1 MASQAR
7 GLQNFISDLRNA
19 KSKEEEQNRVN
30 KELANVR
37 KKFTGGSGGGS
48 KLNADGSNPSLSSY
62 QRKKYVWKL
71 VYIHVLGYEVDF
83 GHPEVLAL
91 VRSNKY
97 SEKQVGYVAMSLLL
111 RGGDPAIG
119 SVINTIRK
127 DIAAAGAPSSAG
139 KSSSGSG
146 GDASDSAQSLALCS
160 IANISGLEL
169 IQALHVEVQHIL
181 VSKSSTPNVRK
192 KASLCLLRLV
202 RTSPNLVAGREFAPH
217 VAQLLQDRH
226 LGVLTSTMSLLN
238 GLAVQHPS
246 DYETLIPY
254 VVHIL
259 GMLVLKKAC
268 ARDYLYYRT
277 PSPWLQIKLLKFL
290 QLYPHA
296 ISPDANGAGGGPP
309 QQQKKGPKTPPGGQN
324 RAYVSQLRSVVSKI
338 LTETDVS
345 DSINKSNADHAV
357 LFEAVNLIVCW
368 GPAGPVQLRDGAMKL
383 LGKFISVREPNIRY
397 LGLMTMAR
405 LAQLEGSA
413 DGVKK
418 HQATV
423 LVSLKDADISV
434 RRRALD
440 LLFVMC
446 DTDNA
451 ERIVDE
457 LVAHLALAD
466 AAIRE
471 EMVLKIA
478 ILAEKYAT
486 DLRWYVDTVLKLISI
501 SGDHVS
507 DPIWHRV
514 VQIVTNHPQGDLQ
527 GYAAATL
534 LVAVTPRRCHETA
547 VRVAAYVLG
556 EFGFLVAER
565 PGMSGEEQFR
575 VLHQHW
581 HNCDAQ
587 TRAILVSTYAKL
599 ANLYEEC
606 RPLVA
611 PVFARCRNSVD
622 VEIQQRSSEYAAM
635 REAFSPEA
643 VEDLL
648 REMPPFEDRRQSALE
663 QRLREKEGDDSAAVV
678 KASRPSA
685 AQRQRAAAAQR
696 AAEAAQAQAE
706 AAQEEVA
713 QAEVAQAE
721 EARREEEDEEEQQG
735 VVAVAAPASGMDGQ
749 NYQNGVDGRGEQEAP
764 PKEEEEDGGM
774 DQSGAPQ
781 VGIPKEVIPA
791 MRKAFSN
798 LCTSP
803 SGVLFENALLQVG
816 VKHEYVGAQGR
827 ISVFFG
833 NLSPAPLHRFC
844 VRIDD
849 CDHLR
854 MQKQGTE
861 GLFEEGGEDGDGEG
875 GGCTVAVRTQAKLL
889 LLVEVTAPFDDA
901 PAMRVMFET
910 EDGTRHEYPLR
921 LPIVATCFMEP
932 VTLEPGAFMQRW
944 KSLEGQDRECQE
956 VVKAPPNAPP
966 IDEEYMNRI
975 SLIITDGL
983 KFGRCGGCD
992 PTPWT
997 VSGAATFRT
1006 GAKDLNGN
1014 NINVGCLVRVEA
1026 NPQVGAFRV
1035 TTRTLHPLCSKA
1047 VKNVA
1052 LVSIKLA

>member
-1 MASQAR
+1 MLLEWQASLANVLFLVLL
-7 GLQNFISDLRNA
+7 GA
-19 KSKEEEQNRVN
+19 HKEEETQRVD
-30 KELANVR
+30 KELANIR
-37 KKFTGGSGGGS
+37 KKFTPVGNKVGEDGC
-48 KLNADGSNPSLSSY
+48 NAALSSY
-62 QRKKYVWKL
+62 QRKKYVWKM
-71 VYIHVLGYEVDF
+71 VYIHVLGYDVDF
-83 GHPEVLAL
+83 GHPEILAL
-91 VRSNKY
+91 VRSTKY
-97 SEKQVGYVAMSLLL
+97 SEKHVGYTALSLLL
-111 RGGDPAIG
+111 RGDDPMMNNIIG
-119 SVINTIRK
+119 TVRK
-127 DIAAAGAPSSAG
+127 DLTTPGPANG
-139 KSSSGSG
+139 KGSG
-146 GDASDSAQSLALCS
+146 PTSDAAQALALCS

-169 IQALHVEVQHIL
+169 IQTLHTEVQQL
-181 VSKSSTPNVRK
+181 LTSKMSTPNVKK

-202 RTSPNLVAGREFAPH
+202 RTSPKLVAGREFAPQM
-217 VAQLLQDRH
+217 AQMLQDSH
-226 LGVLTSTMSLLN
+226 LGVLTSAMSLLN
-238 GLAVQHPS
+238 GIASQNQS
-246 DYETLIPY
+246 EYESLIPY

-268 ARDYLYYRT
+268 AREYLYYRT

-290 QLYPHA
+290 QLYPYA
-296 ISPDANGAGGGPP
+296 ITQGENGQGQEQSPSNN
-309 QQQKKGPKTPPGGQN
+309 T
-324 RAYVSQLRSVVSKI
+324 AYVAQLTSVVSKI

-357 LFEAVNLIVCW
+357 LFEAVNLIVVW
-368 GPAGPVQLRDGAMKL
+368 GTAGPEQLREGAMKL

-397 LGLMTMAR
+397 LGLMTMAK
-405 LAQLEGSA
+405 LAQIEGGA
-413 DGVKK
+413 DTIKK

-457 LVAHLALAD
+457 LVNHLQLAD

-486 DLRWYVDTVLKLISI
+486 DLRWYVDTILKLISI

-507 DPIWHRV
+507 DAIWHRV

-527 GYAAATL
+527 AYTAATL
-534 LVAVTPRRCHETA
+534 LVAASPRRCHETT

-575 VLHQHW
+575 ILHQHW
-581 HNCDAQ
+581 ATSDEQ
-587 TRAILVSTYAKL
+587 TRSILVSTYAKL

-611 PVFARCRNSVD
+611 PVFARCKNSVD
-622 VEIQQRSSEYAAM
+622 VEIQQRAAEYAAM

-648 REMPPFEDRRQSALE
+648 REMPPFEDKKQSALE
-663 QRLREKEGDDSAAVV
+663 QRLREKEGDDSAAVA
-678 KASRPSA
+678 KAARPSA
-685 AQRQRAAAAQR
+685 AQRQRAAQSAA
-696 AAEAAQAQAE
+696 AAKA
-706 AAQEEVA
+706 
-713 QAEVAQAE
+713 AE
-721 EARREEEDEEEQQG
+721 EAAAEPADDEEED
-735 VVAVAAPASGMDGQ
+735 D
-749 NYQNGVDGRGEQEAP
+749 
-764 PKEEEEDGGM
+764 EEEEENGVVNPPLTSPVSEKSSRSPKE
-774 DQSGAPQ
+774 SGRSAA

-803 SGVLFENALLQVG
+803 SGVLFENSLLQVG
-816 VKHEYVGAQGR
+816 VKHDYAGSQGR

-833 NLSPAPLHRFC
+833 NLSKSPLHHFRA
-844 VRIDD
+844 VIDEV
-849 CDHLR
+849 DHLKI
-854 MQKQGTE
+854 QKQGTQ
-861 GLFEEGGEDGDGEG
+861 GLLDEDED

-901 PAMRVMFET
+901 PAMRVVFET
-910 EDGTRHEYPLR
+910 DEGERHEYPLR
-921 LPIVATCFMEP
+921 LPVVATCFMEP
-932 VTLEPGAFMQRW
+932 VTLEPAAFMQRW
-944 KSLEGQDRECQE
+944 KSLEGQERECQE
-956 VVKAPPNAPP
+956 VVKAPANAPP
-966 IDEEYMNRI
+966 IDEEYMKRI
-975 SLIITDGL
+975 SHIITSGL
-983 KFGRCGGCD
+983 KFGRCQGCD

-1006 GAKDLNGN
+1006 SAKDLNGN

-1026 NPQVGAFRV
+1026 NPQAGAFR
-1035 TTRTLHPLCSKA
+1035 
-1047 VKNVA
+1047 
-1052 LVSIKLA
+1052 

>member
-19 KSKEEEQNRVN
+19 KSKEEETKRVN
-30 KELANVR
+30 KELANIR
-37 KKFTGGSGGGS
+37 KKFSTGTAGGSRIG
-48 KLNADGSNPSLSSY
+48 ADGSNASLSAY

-83 GHPEVLAL
+83 GHPEVLTL
-91 VRSNKY
+91 VKSNKY
-97 SEKQVGYVAMSLLL
+97 SEKQVGYVALSLLL
-111 RGGDPAIG
+111 RGGDPTIN
-119 SVINTIRK
+119 SVVNTIRT
-127 DIAAAGAPSSAG
+127 DLTAAGAPSSVRSTSSEAG
-139 KSSSGSG
+139 GGSSN
-146 GDASDSAQSLALCS
+146 DTAQSLALCS

-169 IQALHVEVQHIL
+169 IQTLHVEVQHVL
-181 VSKSSTPNVRK
+181 VSKTSTANARK
-192 KASLCLLRLV
+192 KSALCLLRLV

-217 VAQLLQDRH
+217 IAQLLQDRH
-226 LGVLTSTMSLLN
+226 LGVLTSAMSLLN
-238 GLAVQHPS
+238 GLAVQHTGE
-246 DYETLIPY
+246 YESLIPY

-268 ARDYLYYRT
+268 AREYLYYRT

-290 QLYPHA
+290 QMYPNA
-296 ISPDANGAGGGPP
+296 MFEGNGAKVDG
-309 QQQKKGPKTPPGGQN
+309 TTSTN
-324 RAYVSQLRSVVSKI
+324 RATISQLTQVVSKI

-357 LFEAVNLIVCW
+357 LFEAINLIVCW
-368 GPAGPVQLRDGAMKL
+368 GQNGPSQLRDGAMKL

-397 LGLMTMAR
+397 LGLMTMAK

-423 LVSLKDADISV
+423 IVSLKDADISV

-457 LVAHLALAD
+457 LVAHLILAD

-501 SGDHVS
+501 SGDYVS
-507 DPIWHRV
+507 DAIWHRV

-527 GYAAATL
+527 AYAAATL
-534 LVAVTPRRCHETA
+534 LATANHHRCHETA
-547 VRVAAYVLG
+547 VRVAGYVLG

-575 VLHQHW
+575 ILHQHW
-581 HNCDAQ
+581 NNANAQ

-622 VEIQQRSSEYAAM
+622 VEIQQRVAEYATM

-648 REMPPFEDRRQSALE
+648 REMPPFEDKRQSALE
-663 QRLREKEGDDSAAVV
+663 MRLKEKEGEESAAVM
-678 KASRPSA
+678 KAAKPSA
-685 AQRQRAAAAQR
+685 PEMER
-696 AAEAAQAQAE
+696 EAAKNKAEDDEKFGTDQADPTDSEDSDESPNESVRHDEVDTPE
-706 AAQEEVA
+706 AID
-713 QAEVAQAE
+713 
-721 EARREEEDEEEQQG
+721 EANSDSE
-735 VVAVAAPASGMDGQ
+735 SGFP
-749 NYQNGVDGRGEQEAP
+749 V
-764 PKEEEEDGGM
+764 
-774 DQSGAPQ
+774 APQ
-781 VGIPKEVIPA
+781 QVIESPPSESDDPPMGIPQDVIPA

-803 SGVLFENALLQVG
+803 SGVLFENALVQVG
-816 VKHEYVGAQGR
+816 VKHEYAGAQGR
-827 ISVFFG
+827 IQVFFG
-833 NLSPAPLHRFC
+833 NLGTSPLEHF
-844 VRIDD
+844 RIHVDEY
-849 CDHLR
+849 DHFR
-854 MQKQGTE
+854 MQKQGTD
-861 GLFEEGGEDGDGEG
+861 GLLDKDDD

-889 LLVEVTAPFDDA
+889 ILAEVMAPFDDA
-901 PAMRVMFET
+901 PAMRVSFET
-910 EDGTRHEYPLR
+910 SEGVKHDYPLR
-921 LPIVATCFMEP
+921 LPLVATCFMEP
-932 VTLEPGAFMQRW
+932 VTLEPEAFMARW
-944 KSLEGQDRECQE
+944 KSLTGKDRECQE
-956 VVKAPPNAPP
+956 VVKAPPSAPAF
-966 IDEEYMNRI
+966 DEDYMNRI
-975 SLIITDGL
+975 ALIVTDGL
-983 KFGRCGGCD
+983 KFGRCEGCD
-992 PTPWT
+992 PTSWT

-1006 GAKDLNGN
+1006 AAKDDNGN
-1014 NINVGCLVRVEA
+1014 NINVGCLIRVEA
-1026 NPQVGAFRV
+1026 NPKAGAFRV

>member
-19 KSKEEEQNRVN
+19 KSKEEESNRVER
-30 KELANVR
+30 ELAKIRR
-37 KKFTGGSGGGS
+37 KFASGLGS
-48 KLNADGSNPSLSSY
+48 KSGNGADVSNPSLSSY

-83 GHPEVLAL
+83 GHAEVLTL
-91 VRSNKY
+91 VKSPKF
-97 SEKQVGYVAMSLLL
+97 SEKQVGYVALSLLL
-111 RGGDPAIG
+111 RGSDPLMSSI
-119 SVINTIRK
+119 VNTIRS
-127 DIAAAGAPSSAG
+127 DLVAGGAPSHL
-139 KSSSGSG
+139 KSSSSMNGSSG
-146 GDASDSAQSLALCS
+146 GGSSNDVAQALALCS

-169 IQALHVEVQHIL
+169 IQSLHVEVQHNL
-181 VSKSSTPNVRK
+181 VSKTSSPNVK
-192 KASLCLLRLV
+192 KKSALCLLRLI
-202 RTSPNLVAGREFAPH
+202 RTSPDLVAGREFAPH
-217 VAQLLQDRH
+217 IAQLLQDRH

-238 GLAVQHPS
+238 GLANQHPS
-246 DYETLIPY
+246 EYESLIPY

-268 ARDYLYYRT
+268 AREYLYYRT
-277 PSPWLQIKLLKFL
+277 PSPWLQIKLFKFL
-290 QLYPHA
+290 QLYPQA
-296 ISPDANGAGGGPP
+296 LSETNANPS
-309 QQQKKGPKTPPGGQN
+309 
-324 RAYVSQLRSVVSKI
+324 SQTFITQLTQVVSKI

-357 LFEAVNLIVCW
+357 LFEAVNLIICLGPS
-368 GPAGPVQLRDGAMKL
+368 GPAQLREGAMKL

-397 LGLMTMAR
+397 LGLMTMAK
-405 LAQLEGSA
+405 LAQLDGGSA
-413 DGVKK
+413 EGVKK

-446 DTDNA
+446 DSDNA

-457 LVAHLALAD
+457 LVAHLVLAD

-486 DLRWYVDTVLKLISI
+486 DLRWYVDTILKLISI

-527 GYAAATL
+527 AYAAATL
-534 LVAVTPRRCHETA
+534 LVAASPRRCHETA
-547 VRVAAYVLG
+547 VRVSAYVLG
-556 EFGFLVAER
+556 EFGFLIAER

-575 VLHQHW
+575 ILHQHW
-581 HNCDAQ
+581 HNSDGT
-587 TRAILVSTYAKL
+587 TRAILISTYAKL

-611 PVFARCRNSVD
+611 PVFARCKNSVH
-622 VEIQQRSSEYAAM
+622 VEIQQRSAEYAAM

-648 REMPPFEDRRQSALE
+648 REMPPFEDKEQSALE
-663 QRLREKEGDDSAAVV
+663 MRLKEKEGDGSAAVV

-685 AQRQRAAAAQR
+685 AQKQRAAQAAAVAKA
-696 AAEAAQAQAE
+696 AAEEE
-706 AAQEEVA
+706 AAI
-713 QAEVAQAE
+713 
-721 EARREEEDEEEQQG
+721 EEQEGGGAGEGGGENDYEGDDG
-735 VVAVAAPASGMDGQ
+735 VSQTP
-749 NYQNGVDGRGEQEAP
+749 
-764 PKEEEEDGGM
+764 
-774 DQSGAPQ
+774 

-816 VKHEYVGAQGR
+816 VKQEYQGAQGR
-827 ISVFFG
+827 ITVFFG
-833 NLSPAPLHRFC
+833 NLGSNLLKHFR
-844 VRIDD
+844 VTVDE

-861 GLFEEGGEDGDGEG
+861 GLLDDEEEGG
-875 GGCTVAVRTQAKLL
+875 CSVAVRTQAKLL
-889 LLVEVTAPFDDA
+889 LLVEVMAPFDDA
-901 PAMRVMFET
+901 PAMRVKFET
-910 EDGTRHEYPLR
+910 TEGVKHEYPLR
-921 LPIVATCFMEP
+921 LPIVATSFMEP
-932 VTLEPGAFMQRW
+932 VTLEAGAFMQRW

-956 VVKAPPNAPP
+956 IVKAPQNAPE
-966 IDEEYMNRI
+966 IDEEYMDRI
-975 SLIITDGL
+975 VTIVTEGL
-983 KFGRCGGCD
+983 KFGRCAGCD

-1006 GAKDLNGN
+1006 GSKDKNGN
-1014 NINVGCLVRVEA
+1014 NINVGCLFRVEA
-1026 NPQVGAFRV
+1026 NPQARAFRV

>member
-1 MASQAR
+1 MSTQAR

-19 KSKEEEQNRVN
+19 KGKDDERKRVD
-30 KELANVR
+30 KELANIR
-37 KKFTGGSGGGS
+37 KNFTPKGG
-48 KLNADGSNPSLSSY
+48 KLAEDGSNPNLSSY

-71 VYIHVLGYEVDF
+71 VYIHILGYDVDF
-83 GHPEVLAL
+83 GHAEVMVLL
-91 VRSNKY
+91 RSPKY
-97 SEKQVGYVAMSLLL
+97 SEKNVGYTALSLLMRSDDPL
-111 RGGDPAIG
+111 MNSIRPTMVKDLTQPTPAGGKNSAPVDAI
-119 SVINTIRK
+119 
-127 DIAAAGAPSSAG
+127 
-139 KSSSGSG
+139 
-146 GDASDSAQSLALCS
+146 QSLALCAT
-160 IANISGLEL
+160 ANISGLEL
-169 IQALHVEVQHIL
+169 IQSVHTEVLHTL
-181 VSKSSTPNVRK
+181 VAKSSTPQVKK
-192 KASLCLLRLV
+192 KAALCLLRLV
-202 RTSPNLVAGREFAPH
+202 RTSAKVISGREFAPQ

-226 LGVLTSTMSLLN
+226 LGVLTSAMSLLY
-238 GLAVQHPS
+238 GLASQTPNE
-246 DYETLIPY
+246 YESLIPY
-254 VVHIL
+254 AVHIL

-268 ARDYLYYRT
+268 AREYLYYRT

-290 QLYPHA
+290 QLYPQA
-296 ISPDANGAGGGPP
+296 LQAGQENGAAKEAPAGNGG
-309 QQQKKGPKTPPGGQN
+309 
-324 RAYVSQLRSVVSKI
+324 AHISQLTSIISKV

-345 DSINKSNADHAV
+345 DSINKSNADHAI

-368 GPAGPVQLRDGAMKL
+368 GATGPAQLREGAMKL

-397 LGLMTMAR
+397 LGLLTMAQ

-413 DGVKK
+413 ESIKK

-486 DLRWYVDTVLKLISI
+486 DLRWYVDTILKLISI

-507 DPIWHRV
+507 DAIWHRV

-527 GYAAATL
+527 AYTAATL
-534 LVAVTPRRCHETA
+534 LVAASPRRCHINA
-547 VRVAAYVLG
+547 VRVAAYILG
-556 EFGFLVAER
+556 EFGFLIAER

-575 VLHQHW
+575 ILNQHW
-581 HNCDAQ
+581 PTSDNQ

-611 PVFARCRNSVD
+611 PVFARCTNNVD
-622 VEIQQRSSEYAAM
+622 VEIQQRAAEYSSM

-648 REMPPFEDRRQSALE
+648 REMPPFEDNKQSALE
-663 QRLREKEGDDSAAVV
+663 QRLREKEGENSAAVQ
-678 KASRPSA
+678 KAARPSIAERKRA
-685 AQRQRAAAAQR
+685 AQSAATFKAV
-696 AAEAAQAQAE
+696 EEVAAQAKAE
-706 AAQEEVA
+706 TGPI
-713 QAEVAQAE
+713 
-721 EARREEEDEEEQQG
+721 EADP
-735 VVAVAAPASGMDGQ
+735 VSPMSDGSP
-749 NYQNGVDGRGEQEAP
+749 GTAK
-764 PKEEEEDGGM
+764 KEKS
-774 DQSGAPQ
+774 QK

-833 NLSPAPLHRFC
+833 NLSKTPLTHFRAI
-844 VRIDD
+844 VEEV
-849 CDHLR
+849 DHLR
-854 MQKQGTE
+854 VQKQGTQ
-861 GLFEEGGEDGDGEG
+861 GLLDEEED

-889 LLVEVTAPFDDA
+889 LIVEVTAPFDDA
-901 PAMRVMFET
+901 PAMRVSFET
-910 EDGTRHEYPLR
+910 QEGELHEYPLR

-944 KSLEGQDRECQE
+944 RSLEGQDRECQE

-966 IDEEYMNRI
+966 IDEEYMKRI
-975 SLIITDGL
+975 AQIVTDGL
-983 KFGRCGGCD
+983 KFGRCPGCD

-1006 GAKDLNGN
+1006 GAKDMNGN

-1026 NPQVGAFRV
+1026 NPQAGAFRV
-1035 TTRTLHPLCSKA
+1035 TTRTLHPLCSTA

>member
-1 MASQAR
+1 
-7 GLQNFISDLRNA
+7 
-19 KSKEEEQNRVN
+19 
-30 KELANVR
+30 
-37 KKFTGGSGGGS
+37 
-48 KLNADGSNPSLSSY
+48 
-62 QRKKYVWKL
+62 
-71 VYIHVLGYEVDF
+71 
-83 GHPEVLAL
+83 
-91 VRSNKY
+91 
-97 SEKQVGYVAMSLLL
+97 
-111 RGGDPAIG
+111 
-119 SVINTIRK
+119 
-127 DIAAAGAPSSAG
+127 
-139 KSSSGSG
+139 
-146 GDASDSAQSLALCS
+146 
-160 IANISGLEL
+160 
-169 IQALHVEVQHIL
+169 
-181 VSKSSTPNVRK
+181 
-192 KASLCLLRLV
+192 
-202 RTSPNLVAGREFAPH
+202 
-217 VAQLLQDRH
+217 
-226 LGVLTSTMSLLN
+226 MSLLN
-238 GLAVQHPS
+238 GLAVQHTS
-246 DYETLIPY
+246 EYESLIPY

-268 ARDYLYYRT
+268 AREYLYYRT

-290 QLYPHA
+290 QLYPNA
-296 ISPDANGAGGGPP
+296 LVENATKKKNGSDANN
-309 QQQKKGPKTPPGGQN
+309 KV
-324 RAYVSQLRSVVSKI
+324 YISQLTQVVSTI
-338 LTETDVS
+338 LTGTDVS
-345 DSINKSNADHAV
+345 DSINKSNADHAI

-368 GPAGPVQLRDGAMKL
+368 GESGPVQLRDGAMKL

-397 LGLMTMAR
+397 LGLMTMAK
-405 LAQLEGSA
+405 LAQLDGSA
-413 DGVKK
+413 EGVKK

-457 LVAHLALAD
+457 LVAHLVLAD

-486 DLRWYVDTVLKLISI
+486 DLRWYVDTILKLISI

-527 GYAAATL
+527 AYAAATL
-534 LVAVTPRRCHETA
+534 LVAASPRRCHETA

-575 VLHQHW
+575 ILHQHW
-581 HNCDAQ
+581 HTCNVQ
-587 TRAILVSTYAKL
+587 TRAILISTYAKL

-611 PVFARCRNSVD
+611 PVFSRCKNSVD
-622 VEIQQRSSEYAAM
+622 VEIQQRSAEYAAM
-635 REAFSPEA
+635 RESFSPEA

-648 REMPPFEDRRQSALE
+648 REMPPFEEKRQSALE
-663 QRLREKEGDDSAAVV
+663 LRLKEREGEDSATVV
-678 KASRPSA
+678 VATRPSVEQEKRA
-685 AQRQRAAAAQR
+685 AMNIAQRVADEAKNV
-696 AAEAAQAQAE
+696 AEGS
-706 AAQEEVA
+706 
-713 QAEVAQAE
+713 
-721 EARREEEDEEEQQG
+721 QG
-735 VVAVAAPASGMDGQ
+735 ASSPKD
-749 NYQNGVDGRGEQEAP
+749 DGEQDEPSENGHTNTSALI
-764 PKEEEEDGGM
+764 
-774 DQSGAPQ
+774 STAT

-803 SGVLFENALLQVG
+803 SGVLFENSLLQVG

-833 NLSPAPLHRFC
+833 NLGTKPLTNFR

-849 CDHLR
+849 CEHLR

-861 GLFEEGGEDGDGEG
+861 GLLDTDEN

-889 LLVEVTAPFDDA
+889 LLIEVVAPFDDA
-901 PAMRVMFET
+901 PAMRVSFQTKEG
-910 EDGTRHEYPLR
+910 ERHEYPLR
-921 LPIVATCFMEP
+921 LPVVATCFMEP

-956 VVKAPPNAPP
+956 IVKAPPNAPQ
-966 IDEEYMNRI
+966 IDEEYMRRI

-983 KFGRCGGCD
+983 KFGRCLGCD

-1006 GAKDLNGN
+1006 GAKDVNGN
-1014 NINVGCLVRVEA
+1014 YINVGCLVRVEA
-1026 NPQVGAFRV
+1026 NPQAGAFRV

>member
-19 KSKEEEQNRVN
+19 KSKEEENRRVDR
-30 KELANVR
+30 ELANIR
-37 KKFTGGSGGGS
+37 KKFSPSGARLGE
-48 KLNADGSNPSLSSY
+48 DGSNSQLSSY

-71 VYIHVLGYEVDF
+71 VYIHVLGYDVDF

-91 VRSNKY
+91 VRSTKY
-97 SEKQVGYVAMSLLL
+97 TEKHVGYTALSLLL
-111 RGGDPAIG
+111 RGDDPMIQNII
-119 SVINTIRK
+119 STIRK
-127 DIAAAGAPSSAG
+127 DLTTPGG
-139 KSSSGSG
+139 NGRGGSVA
-146 GDASDSAQSLALCS
+146 GDAGQSLALCS
-160 IANISGLEL
+160 IANMSGLEL
-169 IQALHVEVQHIL
+169 IQALHSEVQHIL
-181 VSKSSTPNVRK
+181 VSKSSTPNVKK
-192 KASLCLLRLV
+192 KAALCLLRLV

-226 LGVLTSTMSLLN
+226 LGVLTSAMSLLN
-238 GLAVQHPS
+238 GLASQHTS
-246 DYETLIPY
+246 EYESLIPY

-268 ARDYLYYRT
+268 AREYLYYRT

-290 QLYPHA
+290 QLYPQA
-296 ISPDANGAGGGPP
+296 IAPSATDNGHGGGNSNNS
-309 QQQKKGPKTPPGGQN
+309 KDNSNNN
-324 RAYVSQLRSVVSKI
+324 RAYVSQLTSVVSKI

-357 LFEAVNLIVCW
+357 LFEAVNLIVVW
-368 GPAGPVQLRDGAMKL
+368 GSSGPVQLRDGAMKL

-397 LGLMTMAR
+397 LGLMTMAK
-405 LAQLEGSA
+405 LAQLDGSA
-413 DGVKK
+413 ESIKK

-457 LVAHLALAD
+457 LVAHLVLAD

-486 DLRWYVDTVLKLISI
+486 DLRWYVDTILKLISI

-527 GYAAATL
+527 AYAAATL
-534 LVAVTPRRCHETA
+534 LVAASPRRCHETA

-556 EFGFLVAER
+556 EFGFLIAER

-575 VLHQHW
+575 ILHQHW
-581 HNCDAQ
+581 ATTDAQ
-587 TRAILVSTYAKL
+587 TRSILVSTYAKL

-611 PVFARCRNSVD
+611 PVLARCKNSVD
-622 VEIQQRSSEYAAM
+622 VELQQRAAEYASM

-648 REMPPFEDRRQSALE
+648 REMPPFEDRRASALE
-663 QRLREKEGDDSAAVV
+663 ERLRQKEGDDSAAVK
-678 KASRPSA
+678 KAERPSPAQQRRQQQSA
-685 AQRQRAAAAQR
+685 AAARAAEEAAAAQR
-696 AAEAAQAQAE
+696 TAKGGGGVSDDDEDE
-706 AAQEEVA
+706 PDEVA
-713 QAEVAQAE
+713 P
-721 EARREEEDEEEQQG
+721 DT
-735 VVAVAAPASGMDGQ
+735 ST
-749 NYQNGVDGRGEQEAP
+749 NGRTI
-764 PKEEEEDGGM
+764 
-774 DQSGAPQ
+774 
-781 VGIPKEVIPA
+781 GIPTEVIPA

-798 LCTSP
+798 LCTSQ

-833 NLSPAPLHRFC
+833 NVSESSANTPLHHFR
-844 VRIDD
+844 VAVDEAE
-849 CDHLR
+849 HLR
-854 MQKQGTE
+854 IQKQGTQ
-861 GLFEEGGEDGDGEG
+861 GLLDEEED

-901 PAMRVMFET
+901 PAMRVMFQT
-910 EDGTRHEYPLR
+910 DDGSRHEYPLR
-921 LPIVATCFMEP
+921 LPVVATCFMEP
-932 VTLEPGAFMQRW
+932 VTLEPAAFMQRW

-956 VVKAPPNAPP
+956 IVKAPANAPP
-966 IDEEYMNRI
+966 LDEEYMSRVAN
-975 SLIITDGL
+975 IITDGL
-983 KFGRCGGCD
+983 KFGRCAGCD

-1006 GAKDLNGN
+1006 AAKDLNGN

-1026 NPQVGAFRV
+1026 NPQAGAFRV

>member
-1 MASQAR
+1 MERELAKIRRKFAA
-7 GLQNFISDLRNA
+7 GLSA
-19 KSKEEEQNRVN
+19 KS
-30 KELANVR
+30 
-37 KKFTGGSGGGS
+37 S
-48 KLNADGSNPSLSSY
+48 NADASNPALSSY

-71 VYIHVLGYEVDF
+71 VYIHVLGYDVDF
-83 GHPEVLAL
+83 GHSEVLML
-91 VRSNKY
+91 VKSNKF
-97 SEKQVGYVAMSLLL
+97 SEKQVGYVALSLLL
-111 RGGDPAIG
+111 KGGDPLI
-119 SVINTIRK
+119 SSIVNTIRS
-127 DIAAAGAPSSAG
+127 DLVSAGAPSHM
-139 KSSSGSG
+139 KSTVGPQN
-146 GDASDSAQSLALCS
+146 DSTQSLALCS

-169 IQALHVEVQHIL
+169 IQALHVEVQHNL
-181 VSKSSTPNVRK
+181 VSKTSSPNVK
-192 KASLCLLRLV
+192 KKSALCLLRLV
-202 RTSPNLVAGREFAPH
+202 RTSPNLFAGREFAPH
-217 VAQLLQDRH
+217 IAQLLQDRH

-238 GLAVQHPS
+238 GLAGQHPTE
-246 DYETLIPY
+246 YESLIPY

-268 ARDYLYYRT
+268 AKEYLYYRT

-290 QLYPHA
+290 QLYPQA
-296 ISPDANGAGGGPP
+296 VSEKEKEANPSS
-309 QQQKKGPKTPPGGQN
+309 KTS
-324 RAYVSQLRSVVSKI
+324 VVQLTQAVSKI

-345 DSINKSNADHAV
+345 DSINKSNADHAI

-368 GPAGPVQLRDGAMKL
+368 GSSGPQQLREGAMKL

-397 LGLMTMAR
+397 LGLMTMAK
-405 LAQLEGSA
+405 LAQLDGGSA
-413 DGVKK
+413 EGVKK

-446 DTDNA
+446 DSDNA

-457 LVAHLALAD
+457 LVNHLVLAD

-486 DLRWYVDTVLKLISI
+486 DLRWYVDTILKLISI

-527 GYAAATL
+527 AYAAATL
-534 LVAVTPRRCHETA
+534 LVAASPRRCHETA

-556 EFGFLVAER
+556 EFGFLIAER

-575 VLHQHW
+575 ILHQHW
-581 HNCDAQ
+581 HNSDGT
-587 TRAILVSTYAKL
+587 TRAILISTYAKL

-611 PVFARCRNSVD
+611 PVFARCKNSVD
-622 VEIQQRSSEYAAM
+622 VEIQQRSAEYAAM

-648 REMPPFEDRRQSALE
+648 REMPPFEDKEQTALE
-663 QRLREKEGDDSAAVV
+663 MRLKEKEGEDSAAVV
-678 KASRPSA
+678 KAARPSA
-685 AQRQRAAAAQR
+685 AQRQRAAQAAAAK
-696 AAEAAQAQAE
+696 AAEEE
-706 AAQEEVA
+706 AARQQSREV
-713 QAEVAQAE
+713 Q
-721 EARREEEDEEEQQG
+721 DET
-735 VVAVAAPASGMDGQ
+735 
-749 NYQNGVDGRGEQEAP
+749 NGYVNGSSKNTAT
-764 PKEEEEDGGM
+764 
-774 DQSGAPQ
+774 

-816 VKHEYVGAQGR
+816 VKHEYQGSQGR
-827 ISVFFG
+827 ITVFFG
-833 NLSPAPLHRFC
+833 NLGSNLLKHFR
-844 VRIDD
+844 VSIDD

-861 GLFEEGGEDGDGEG
+861 GLLDDEEG
-875 GGCTVAVRTQAKLL
+875 GGCSVAVRTQAKLL
-889 LLVEVTAPFDDA
+889 LLVEVMAPFDDA
-901 PAMRVMFET
+901 PAMRVKFET
-910 EDGTRHEYPLR
+910 TEGIRHEYPLR

-932 VTLEPGAFMQRW
+932 VILEAGAFMQRW
-944 KSLEGQDRECQE
+944 KSLEGQERECQE
-956 VVKAPPNAPP
+956 IVKAPQNAPD
-966 IDEEYMNRI
+966 IDEEYMDRI
-975 SLIITDGL
+975 TTIVTEGL
-983 KFGRCGGCD
+983 KFGRCAGCD

-1006 GAKDLNGN
+1006 GSKDKNGN

-1026 NPQVGAFRV
+1026 NPQARAFRV

>member
-1 MASQAR
+1 M
-7 GLQNFISDLRNA
+7 
-19 KSKEEEQNRVN
+19 V
-30 KELANVR
+30 
-37 KKFTGGSGGGS
+37 
-48 KLNADGSNPSLSSY
+48 
-62 QRKKYVWKL
+62 
-71 VYIHVLGYEVDF
+71 
-83 GHPEVLAL
+83 L
-91 VRSNKY
+91 VRSAKY
-97 SEKQVGYVAMSLLL
+97 SEKHVGYTALSLLL
-111 RGGDPAIG
+111 RGDDPMMNT
-119 SVINTIRK
+119 VINTIRK
-127 DIAAAGAPSSAG
+127 DLTTPSTSEKKSSAPSDAG
-139 KSSSGSG
+139 
-146 GDASDSAQSLALCS
+146 QSLALCS
-160 IANISGLEL
+160 IANIIGLEL
-169 IQALHVEVQHIL
+169 IQALHTEVQQTL
-181 VSKSSTPNVRK
+181 VAKSSTPNIKK
-192 KASLCLLRLV
+192 KAALCLLRLV
-202 RTSPNLVAGREFAPH
+202 RTSPKVVVGRDFAPQI
-217 VAQLLQDRH
+217 AQLLQDRH
-226 LGVLTSTMSLLN
+226 LGVLTSAMSLLY
-238 GLAVQHPS
+238 GLASQIPD
-246 DYETLIPY
+246 DYESLIPY

-268 ARDYLYYRT
+268 AREYLYYRT

-290 QLYPHA
+290 QLYPTSLVPHGGGENVDGEEKEA
-296 ISPDANGAGGGPP
+296 ANGGA
-309 QQQKKGPKTPPGGQN
+309 
-324 RAYVSQLRSVVSKI
+324 AHIAQLTSIVSKV

-357 LFEAVNLIVCW
+357 LFEAVNLIVSW
-368 GPAGPVQLRDGAMKL
+368 GSSGPAQLREGAMKL

-397 LGLMTMAR
+397 LGLLTMAK

-413 DGVKK
+413 ESIKK

-457 LVAHLALAD
+457 LVAHLVLAD
-466 AAIRE
+466 VAIRE

-486 DLRWYVDTVLKLISI
+486 DLRWYVDTILKLISI

-507 DPIWHRV
+507 DAIWHRV

-527 GYAAATL
+527 AYTAATL
-534 LVAVTPRRCHETA
+534 LVAASPRRCHETA

-556 EFGFLVAER
+556 EFGFLIAER

-575 VLHQHW
+575 ILHQHW
-581 HNCDAQ
+581 ATSENQ
-587 TRAILVSTYAKL
+587 TRAILTSTYAKL

-611 PVFARCRNSVD
+611 PVFARCKNSVD
-622 VEIQQRSSEYAAM
+622 VEIQQRAAEYAAM
-635 REAFSPEA
+635 REEFPAES

-648 REMPPFEDRRQSALE
+648 REMPPFEDNKQSALE

-678 KASRPSA
+678 KAARPSA
-685 AQRQRAAAAQR
+685 AQRERAAQSKAA
-696 AAEAAQAQAE
+696 AKAVEEVQAE
-706 AAQEEVA
+706 AN
-713 QAEVAQAE
+713 AEPGPI
-721 EARREEEDEEEQQG
+721 ED
-735 VVAVAAPASGMDGQ
+735 APVSPMSDDGSPGTTKVKDSSQ
-749 NYQNGVDGRGEQEAP
+749 
-764 PKEEEEDGGM
+764 K
-774 DQSGAPQ
+774 

-816 VKHEYVGAQGR
+816 VKQEYVGAQGR

-833 NLSPAPLHRFC
+833 NLSETPLFHFRTIIED
-844 VRIDD
+844 V
-849 CDHLR
+849 DHLK
-854 MQKQGTE
+854 MQKQGTQ
-861 GLFEEGGEDGDGEG
+861 GLLDEEES

-901 PAMRVMFET
+901 PAMRVTFET
-910 EDGTRHEYPLR
+910 EDGEVHEYPLR

-932 VTLEPGAFMQRW
+932 VTLEPAAFMQRW

-956 VVKAPPNAPP
+956 VVKAPANAPE
-966 IDEEYMNRI
+966 IDEEYMKRI
-975 SLIITDGL
+975 STIVTDGL
-983 KFGRCGGCD
+983 KFGRCEGCD

-1006 GAKDLNGN
+1006 GAKDMNGN

-1026 NPQVGAFRV
+1026 NPQAGAFRV

>member
-1 MASQAR
+1 MQ
-7 GLQNFISDLRNA
+7 
-19 KSKEEEQNRVN
+19 EEETRRVDR
-30 KELANVR
+30 ELANIR
-37 KKFTGGSGGGS
+37 KKFTPSGNRGVS
-48 KLNADGSNPSLSSY
+48 EDGSNPALSSY

-71 VYIHVLGYEVDF
+71 VYIHVLGYDVDF

-91 VRSNKY
+91 VRSSKY
-97 SEKQVGYVAMSLLL
+97 SEKHVGYAALSLLL
-111 RGGDPAIG
+111 RGDDPM
-119 SVINTIRK
+119 INSIVSTLRL
-127 DIAAAGAPSSAG
+127 DLTSQPSGQNRGPA
-139 KSSSGSG
+139 
-146 GDASDSAQSLALCS
+146 GDAAQSLALCS
-160 IANISGLEL
+160 IANMSGLEL
-169 IQALHVEVQHIL
+169 IQALHGEVQHIL
-181 VSKSSTPNVRK
+181 VSKSSTSNVKK
-192 KASLCLLRLV
+192 KAALCLLRLV

-226 LGVLTSTMSLLN
+226 LGVLTSAMSLLN
-238 GLAVQHPS
+238 GLASQHTAE
-246 DYETLIPY
+246 YESLIPY

-268 ARDYLYYRT
+268 AREYLYYRT

-296 ISPDANGAGGGPP
+296 ISPPSDNGDGG
-309 QQQKKGPKTPPGGQN
+309 N
-324 RAYVSQLRSVVSKI
+324 VSRAYVSQLTSVVSKI

-345 DSINKSNADHAV
+345 DSINKSNADHAI
-357 LFEAVNLIVCW
+357 LFEAVNLIVVW
-368 GPAGPVQLRDGAMKL
+368 GSAGPVQLRDGAMKL

-397 LGLMTMAR
+397 LGLMTMAK
-405 LAQLEGSA
+405 LAQLDGSSESI
-413 DGVKK
+413 KK

-457 LVAHLALAD
+457 LVAHLVLAD

-486 DLRWYVDTVLKLISI
+486 DLRWFVDTILKLISI

-507 DPIWHRV
+507 DDIWHRV

-527 GYAAATL
+527 AYAAATL
-534 LVAVTPRRCHETA
+534 LVAASPRRCHETA

-556 EFGFLVAER
+556 EFGFLIAER

-575 VLHQHW
+575 ILHQHW
-581 HNCDAQ
+581 STSETH
-587 TRAILVSTYAKL
+587 TRGILISTYAKL

-611 PVFARCRNSVD
+611 PVFARCKNSVD
-622 VEIQQRSSEYAAM
+622 VEIQQRAAEYSSM

-648 REMPPFEDRRQSALE
+648 REMPPFEEKKESALE
-663 QRLREKEGDDSAAVV
+663 QRLKEKEGDDSAAAI
-678 KASRPSA
+678 KAIRPSP
-685 AQRQRAAAAQR
+685 AQRQRAAQSVAAAR
-696 AAEAAQAQAE
+696 AAEEAVA
-706 AAQEEVA
+706 AAQENGLPPHEF
-713 QAEVAQAE
+713 
-721 EARREEEDEEEQQG
+721 EEEGDVGGELSCFEQFPNLLSYGETDDHDDRDEDRE
-735 VVAVAAPASGMDGQ
+735 S
-749 NYQNGVDGRGEQEAP
+749 AP
-764 PKEEEEDGGM
+764 P
-774 DQSGAPQ
+774 

-798 LCTSP
+798 LCTSQ

-833 NLSPAPLHRFC
+833 NVSSNSSQSPLHHFR
-844 VRIDD
+844 VIVDEVE
-849 CDHLR
+849 HLR
-854 MQKQGTE
+854 MQKQGTQ
-861 GLFEEGGEDGDGEG
+861 GLLDEDEN
-875 GGCTVAVRTQAKLL
+875 GGCTVAIRTQAKLL

-921 LPIVATCFMEP
+921 LPVVATCFMEP

-944 KSLEGQDRECQE
+944 RSLEGQDRECQE
-956 VVKAPPNAPP
+956 VIRAPANAPP
-966 IDEEYMNRI
+966 IDEDYMNRI
-975 SLIITDGL
+975 AQIITDGL
-983 KFGRCGGCD
+983 KFGRCHGCD

-1006 GAKDLNGN
+1006 GARDLNGS

-1026 NPQVGAFRV
+1026 NPQAGAFR
-1035 TTRTLHPLCSKA
+1035 
-1047 VKNVA
+1047 
-1052 LVSIKLA
+1052 

>member
-19 KSKEEEQNRVN
+19 KSKEDESNRVER
-30 KELANVR
+30 ELAKIRR
-37 KKFTGGSGGGS
+37 KFATGLTDKPAKGGVE
-48 KLNADGSNPSLSSY
+48 GSNASLSSY

-71 VYIHVLGYEVDF
+71 VYIHVLGYDVDF
-83 GHPEVLAL
+83 GHPEVFTL
-91 VRSNKY
+91 VKSNKY
-97 SEKQVGYVAMSLLL
+97 SEKQVGYVALSLLL
-111 RGGDPAIG
+111 RGSDPMMNT
-119 SVINTIRK
+119 VVNTIRS
-127 DIAAAGAPSSAG
+127 DLTAAGSPSSL
-139 KSSSGSG
+139 KSSSSQAGGGSSN
-146 GDASDSAQSLALCS
+146 DTSQSLALCS

-169 IQALHVEVQHIL
+169 MQALHVEVQHIL
-181 VSKSSTPNVRK
+181 VSKTSTPNVRK
-192 KASLCLLRLV
+192 KAALCLLRLV

-217 VAQLLQDRH
+217 VAQLLEDRH
-226 LGVLTSTMSLLN
+226 LGVLTSTMSLLH
-238 GLAVQHPS
+238 GLAMQHPKE
-246 DYETLIPY
+246 YEAIIPY
-254 VVHIL
+254 TVHIL
-259 GMLVLKKAC
+259 AMLVLKKAC
-268 ARDYLYYRT
+268 IREYLYYRT

-290 QLYPHA
+290 QLYPNVL
-296 ISPDANGAGGGPP
+296 IENNIGGTNGANA
-309 QQQKKGPKTPPGGQN
+309 KAVLT
-324 RAYVSQLRSVVSKI
+324 QLTQVVSKI

-368 GPAGPVQLRDGAMKL
+368 GQSGPVQLRDGAMKL

-397 LGLMTMAR
+397 LGLMTMAK
-405 LAQLEGSA
+405 LAQLEGSVE
-413 DGVKK
+413 GVKK

-457 LVAHLALAD
+457 LVAHLVLAD

-486 DLRWYVDTVLKLISI
+486 DLRWYVDTILKLISI

-527 GYAAATL
+527 AYAAATL
-534 LVAVTPRRCHETA
+534 LVAASPRRCHETA

-565 PGMSGEEQFR
+565 PGMSGEEQFQI
-575 VLHQHW
+575 LHQHW
-581 HNCDAQ
+581 HNANMH
-587 TRAILVSTYAKL
+587 TRSILISTYAKL

-611 PVFARCRNSVD
+611 PVFAKCKNSVE
-622 VEIQQRSSEYAAM
+622 VEIQQRSAEYAAM
-635 REAFSPEA
+635 REAFSPES

-648 REMPPFEDRRQSALE
+648 REMPPFEDKKTSALE
-663 QRLREKEGDDSAAVV
+663 ARLREKEGDGSAAVA
-678 KASRPSA
+678 KASRPSPI
-685 AQRQRAAAAQR
+685 QQQRAAQSL
-696 AAEAAQAQAE
+696 
-706 AAQEEVA
+706 
-713 QAEVAQAE
+713 
-721 EARREEEDEEEQQG
+721 REEEELEPEDPIDDE
-735 VVAVAAPASGMDGQ
+735 P
-749 NYQNGVDGRGEQEAP
+749 
-764 PKEEEEDGGM
+764 EEEEEEEEENGVHHREM
-774 DQSGAPQ
+774 NSAPVPETSQ
-781 VGIPKEVIPA
+781 PLNEEEPAVVGIPKEVIPA

-803 SGVLFENALLQVG
+803 SGVLFENKLLQVG
-816 VKHEYVGAQGR
+816 IKHEYSEAQGR
-827 ISVFFG
+827 VSIFFG
-833 NLSPAPLHRFC
+833 NLAETSLKNFS
-844 VRIDD
+844 VRIEN
-849 CDHLR
+849 CEHLR

-861 GLFEEGGEDGDGEG
+861 GLLDE
-875 GGCTVAVRTQAKLL
+875 GCTVGSRTQAKLL
-889 LLVEVTAPFDDA
+889 LVVEVMAPFDDA
-901 PAMRVMFET
+901 PAMRISFKTSEGVP
-910 EDGTRHEYPLR
+910 HEYPLR
-921 LPIVATCFMEP
+921 LPIVATCFMDP
-932 VTLEPGAFMQRW
+932 VTLEANAFMQRW
-944 KSLEGQDRECQE
+944 KSLEGMDRECQE
-956 VVKAPPNAPP
+956 VVKAPPSAPP
-966 IDEEYMNRI
+966 VDEEYMKRI
-975 SLIITDGL
+975 AHIITEGL
-983 KFGRCGGCD
+983 KFGRCQGCD

-997 VSGAATFRT
+997 ISGAATFRT
-1006 GAKDLNGN
+1006 GAKDKNGN
-1014 NINVGCLVRVEA
+1014 NMNVGCLVRVEA
-1026 NPQVGAFRV
+1026 NPQAGAFRV